1 MDISITSPLYSCVY
15 HDQHDFVIFAD
26 LRFGVTQGQVLSYC
40 SNMPSR
46 CLVATLIVNAR
57 TITAGSVSA
66 SSVSSL
72 ILHQ

>member
-1 MDISITSPLYSCVY
+1 MDISIIFPLYSCVY
-15 HDQHDFVIFAD
+15 HDRHVFVIFAD

-46 CLVATLIVNAR
+46 CLVATCLVDSC
-57 TITAGSVSA
+57 TITGISVSA
-66 SSVSSL
+66 SSVSYM